1 MRSAVFLMLVGIG
14 LACLSSTAAAS
25 GGQRTFG
32 KIYTQCGI
40 GAMIAPETPAVAAV
54 TNVTW
59 DLGTTAI
66 SSNISSPSTCRGQ
79 KTQMASMIY
88 TTYPSLESDVA
99 SGAGENLDS
108 LATLAGCANGQ
119 RSSFVH
125 TLRSRFSQKAS
136 VAGYVQQSRRSK
148 AAALFS
154 ATQNARR
161 AACGQAS

>member
-1 MRSAVFLMLVGIG
+1 MKSVALFIFVAIGLVG
-14 LACLSSTAAAS
+14 LSSSAAAS
-25 GGQRTFG
+25 GGTRTFG
-32 KIYTQCGI
+32 QIYTQCGI

-66 SSNISSPSTCRGQ
+66 SSNISSPSTCRGK

-99 SGAGENLDS
+99 SGMGENLDS
-108 LATLAGCANGQ
+108 LATLAGCASGQ
-119 RSSFVH
+119 RPSFVN
-125 TLRSRFSQKAS
+125 TLRSRFAQKAS
-136 VAGYVQQSRRSK
+136 VAGYADQSRRSK

-154 ATQNARR
+154 AAQNARR
-161 AACGQAS
+161 ATCSQTG